1 MHPWC
6 RFTPNRQ
13 LTDPKLEQ
21 VSTTANTVKTRID
34 SQREKRLE
42 RHAKK
47 EIAFLK
53 SLLKIY

>member
-21 VSTTANTVKTRID
+21 VSTTANTAKTRID
-34 SQREKRLE
+34 SSVKNAEKDTL
-42 RHAKK
+42 KK
-47 EIAFLK
+47 K
-53 SLLKIY
+53 

>member
-34 SQREKRLE
+34 SQREKR
-42 RHAKK
+42 
-47 EIAFLK
+47 
-53 SLLKIY
+53 